1 MLHNTYIWQ
10 FLILH
15 IYVSSLIN
23 QGSLS
28 RDYLPIKI
36 LDQSLSEILG
46 SRKLHCTETQKGLSS
61 YQQTIW
67 SFHLCICLCMHV
79 STYVHIYIS
88 FFIFLYSSIYLSI
101 IYRMIL
107 VISHLS
113 STSFKG
119 LLLRE
124 FGVLIISFFP
134 SIHLSIYLHHLS
146 QRRVWCSN
154 VFFYLHIYLS
164 MYLFVF
170 QFAERV

>member
-1 MLHNTYIWQ
+1 MNKDTILIFLFVMLHITYIWQ

-79 STYVHIYIS
+79 STYI
-88 FFIFLYSSIYLSI
+88 SIYLS
-101 IYRMIL
+101 L
-107 VISHLS
+107 
-113 STSFKG
+113 
-119 LLLRE
+119 
-124 FGVLIISFFP
+124 FF
-134 SIHLSIYLHHLS
+134 SIHLSIHLS
-146 QRRVWCSN
+146 SIEW
-154 VFFYLHIYLS
+154 FLLS
-164 MYLFVF
+164 RIFRLLVSRDYCLESLML
-170 QFAERV
+170 

>member
-1 MLHNTYIWQ
+1 MNKDTILIFLFIMLHITYIWQ

-67 SFHLCICLCMHV
+67 SFHLCICL
-79 STYVHIYIS
+79 STYLS
-88 FFIFLYSSIYLSI
+88 LFF
-101 IYRMIL
+101 
-107 VISHLS
+107 
-113 STSFKG
+113 
-119 LLLRE
+119 
-124 FGVLIISFFP
+124 
-134 SIHLSIYLHHLS
+134 SIHLSIYLSSFEWFLLS
-146 QRRVWCSN
+146 RIFRLLVSRDYCLES
-154 VFFYLHIYLS
+154 LML
-164 MYLFVF
+164 
-170 QFAERV
+170 